1 MNPIYEKLFSTYGW
15 SVLDDLDRGY
25 DEEDILSHLDAL
37 PLDKKSR
44 LRLEELFF
52 AYHHRWSVDAFTL
65 GLHQGLSL
73 LHDDVR
79 RPRPQQVQ

>member
-44 LRLEELFF
+44 LRLEKLFF

-65 GLHQGLSL
+65 GLHLGLSL